1 MNPTSVE
8 TSGLTATFVEETRP
22 HKWIYKLSQAVTRF
36 EHTFDHLVL
45 SWGRD
50 GDTCVF
56 PATPEGEIVDFVGFG
71 FGLGPPYW
79 LLDFEMQ
86 AYVDACIEEHLA
98 GDDGLKVCPADWG
111 EGL

>member
-1 MNPTSVE
+1 MNAPETPT
-8 TSGLTATFVEETRP
+8 LTATFVKQTRTN
-22 HKWIYKLSQAVTRF
+22 KWLYKLSETVTQYGY
-36 EHTFDHLVL
+36 TFDHLVL

-56 PATPEGEIVDFVGFG
+56 PATPEGKIVDFVGFG
-71 FGLGPPYW
+71 FEFGPSRW
-79 LLDFEMQ
+79 LFDFEMQ

-98 GDDGLKVCPADWG
+98 GNDGLKVCPADWG